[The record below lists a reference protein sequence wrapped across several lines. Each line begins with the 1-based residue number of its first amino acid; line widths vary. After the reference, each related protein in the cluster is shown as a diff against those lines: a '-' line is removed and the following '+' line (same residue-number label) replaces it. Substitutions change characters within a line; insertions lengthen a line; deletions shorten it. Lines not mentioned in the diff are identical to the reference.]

1 MNQVRRFF
9 FCFISMST
17 LAFSASAQSIQAVF
31 THCTFYSPE
40 QGPYVETYLSVVG
53 NSVKYAL
60 TNNGKYQAAIEVGT
74 TYKNANGN
82 VVHTDRYNLLSPEV
96 TDSTKN
102 AFNFLDQQRVQ
113 LPNGQYTLELT
124 VLDKNR
130 GTKPATINNAIKL
143 EYYDNIIAIS
153 DIQLVDQFTPSTATS
168 MITKSGYDVVPFADN
183 FYPPSIEK
191 IRFYAEVYN
200 TNKVL
205 GENPYLLS
213 FHIESEE
220 TKRKLDNLSGFVRQQ
235 AGAVNVMMRE
245 ISIKDLPS
253 GNYNL
258 ILEAR
263 NSQNEIL
270 ATKSV
275 FFQRSNRLALPE
287 GDDFSKLDVTNT
299 FASAFKNKNE
309 LTDHILSLVPIASSI
324 ELIFIDN
331 QLKLSELPLM
341 QKFFYDFWLRR
352 SPVSPE
358 SAWIAYRTEVIK
370 VNSEFGTKI
379 TRGYATERGRVYLQY
394 GAPNTISRNY
404 TEPSA
409 YPYEIWHFYK
419 LGNQSNRK
427 FVFYNP
433 DLVTNDFQLL
443 HSDAL
448 GEPFNNQWELM
459 LQKRNTQSRDY
470 DNEYKG
476 DYYGNKAKENFT
488 IPK

>member
-1 MNQVRRFF
+1 MNQVHRLLL
-9 FCFISMST
+9 CIIATST
-17 LAFSASAQSIQAVF
+17 LVFSASAQSLQAVF
-31 THCTFYSPE
+31 THRTFYSPE

-53 NSVKYAL
+53 NSVKYAP
-60 TNNGKYQAAIEVGT
+60 TTNGKFQAAIEVGA
-74 TYKNANGN
+74 TYKNAAGK
-82 VVHTDRYNLLSPEV
+82 VVHADRYNLLSPEV
-96 TDSTKN
+96 TDSSKN

-113 LPNGQYTLELT
+113 LPNGEYTLELT

-153 DIQLVDQFTPSTATS
+153 DIQLVDQFTPSTTTS

-200 TNKVL
+200 TNKVI
-205 GENPYLLS
+205 GQNPYLLS

-220 TKRKLDNLSGFVRQQ
+220 SKRKLDNLSGFVRQQ
-235 AGAVNVMMRE
+235 AAGVSVMMRE

-299 FASAFKNKNE
+299 FASAFTNKNE
-309 LTDHILSLVPIASSI
+309 LIDHILSLVPIASSI

-379 TRGYATERGRVYLQY
+379 MRGYATERGRVYLQY

-409 YPYEIWHFYK
+409 YPYEIWHYYK
-419 LGNQSNRK
+419 LDNQSNRK

-448 GEPFNNQWELM
+448 GEPFNNQWEVL

>member
-1 MNQVRRFF
+1 MNQVRRFLF
-9 FCFISMST
+9 SFIAIST
-17 LAFSASAQSIQAVF
+17 MAFSANAQSLQAVF
-31 THCTFYSPE
+31 THRTFYSPE
-40 QGPYVETYLSVVG
+40 QGPYIETYLSVVG
-53 NSVKYAL
+53 NSVKYAP
-60 TNNGKYQAAIEVGT
+60 TSNGKFQAAIEVGA
-74 TYKNANGN
+74 TYKNAAGN
-82 VVHTDRYNLLSPEV
+82 IVHTDRYNLLSPEV
-96 TDSTKN
+96 SDSTKN

-130 GTKPATINNAIKL
+130 GAKPATINNMIKL

-153 DIQLVDQFTPSTATS
+153 DIQLVDQFTTSTTTS

-205 GENPYLLS
+205 GESPYLLS

-220 TKRKLDNLSGFVRQQ
+220 SKRKLDNLSGFVRQQ
-235 AGAVNVMMRE
+235 AAPASVMMRE

-258 ILEAR
+258 VLEAR

-275 FFQRSNRLALPE
+275 FFQRSNRLSLPE

-299 FASAFKNKNE
+299 FASVFNNKNE

-358 SAWIAYRTEVIK
+358 SAWIAYRTEVMK
-370 VNSEFGTKI
+370 VNSEYGTKI

-409 YPYEIWHFYK
+409 YPYEIWHYYK

-448 GEPFNNQWELM
+448 GEPFNNQWELL